1 MSITKQMA
9 NVTKSAIVVASPR
22 KYPIDESSEFV
33 FGCTKSYI
41 GVSLRLQKSSSEQQ
55 AIAVGFRCGTKFPL
69 HCIKP
74 ASSGG
79 RQPNDL
85 KIYF

>member
-9 NVTKSAIVVASPR
+9 NVTKRAIVVASLPNNQ
-22 KYPIDESSEFV
+22 IVESSEFV

-41 GVSLRLQKSSSEQQ
+41 GVSFWLQKSSSEQH
-55 AIAVGFRCGTKFPL
+55 AIFLGFRCGTKFAL

-79 RQPNDL
+79 RQPNVL
-85 KIYF
+85 KM